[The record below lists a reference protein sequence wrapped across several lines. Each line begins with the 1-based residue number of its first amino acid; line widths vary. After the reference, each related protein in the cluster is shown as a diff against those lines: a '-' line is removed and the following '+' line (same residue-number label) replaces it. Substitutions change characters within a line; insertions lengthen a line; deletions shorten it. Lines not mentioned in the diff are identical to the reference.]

1 MPKAPISCSL
11 PESPVRP
18 HFTRSE
24 PCFSKVGSDM
34 HWWII
39 TVVCICGAL
48 LIQYLCSSKLLR
60 MKQSI
65 SIKTMALRDAR
76 EEGQRL
82 DEQETELKNQ
92 QVSLTHSIQRLR
104 TDIKRLREQ
113 LDANNLSMPEPDF
126 PLEAE
131 EDSDQG
137 E

>member
-1 MPKAPISCSL
+1 M
-11 PESPVRP
+11 
-18 HFTRSE
+18 
-24 PCFSKVGSDM
+24 
-34 HWWII
+34 
-39 TVVCICGAL
+39 VCICGAL

-131 EDSDQG
+131 ENPDQG
-137 E
+137 M

>member
-1 MPKAPISCSL
+1 M

-82 DEQETELKNQ
+82 DEQ
-92 QVSLTHSIQRLR
+92 
-104 TDIKRLREQ
+104 DIGSAVQFVVDK
-113 LDANNLSMPEPDF
+113 DADPVIDVVR
-126 PLEAE
+126 
-131 EDSDQG
+131 
-137 E
+137 

>member
-1 MPKAPISCSL
+1 
-11 PESPVRP
+11 
-18 HFTRSE
+18 
-24 PCFSKVGSDM
+24 M

-131 EDSDQG
+131 EDPDQ
-137 E
+137 EE

>member
-1 MPKAPISCSL
+1 
-11 PESPVRP
+11 
-18 HFTRSE
+18 
-24 PCFSKVGSDM
+24 M

>member
-1 MPKAPISCSL
+1 
-11 PESPVRP
+11 
-18 HFTRSE
+18 
-24 PCFSKVGSDM
+24 M

-131 EDSDQG
+131 ENPDQG
-137 E
+137 M

>member
-1 MPKAPISCSL
+1 M
-11 PESPVRP
+11 
-18 HFTRSE
+18 
-24 PCFSKVGSDM
+24 
-34 HWWII
+34 
-39 TVVCICGAL
+39 VCICGAL

-131 EDSDQG
+131 EDPEQG

>member
-1 MPKAPISCSL
+1 M
-11 PESPVRP
+11 
-18 HFTRSE
+18 
-24 PCFSKVGSDM
+24 
-34 HWWII
+34 
-39 TVVCICGAL
+39 VCICGAL